1 MISISVVNSDKSFDR
16 NYMFSQ
22 TDESHLL
29 YPLWYLKKEL
39 KKRGVDIHT
48 SDILPKEKADYIL
61 YNEYP
66 KNNISGV
73 MDLPSTSDKNRSF
86 LLSLE
91 CPIIRPENYK
101 TKYHSKFKKVLTWH
115 DDLVA
120 SNDTRYVK
128 SNFCNNLREVNTS
141 NSQRSRFLVCIAG
154 NKKIDAAEELYS
166 ERRKVVEWFES
177 TNSSDFDLYGN
188 GWGSFKVNSNR
199 WYRPLNR
206 IFSYLPVNRK
216 THSSWKGRADN
227 KIEVLSKYKFNLC
240 FENAKSYPGYITE
253 KIFDSFF
260 AGTVPVYW
268 GAPNIERYIP
278 ADCYIDFRKFN
289 DVSDCYDFLKTVTD
303 DQIIIYQQSM
313 QRFLESEKS
322 YQFSMECFVNTILSA
337 VGETPN

>member
-1 MISISVVNSDKSFDR
+1 MISISVVNSDKVFDG

-29 YPLWYLKKEL
+29 YPLNYLKKEL
-39 KKRGVDIHT
+39 KKRDVEIHT
-48 SDILPKEKADYIL
+48 SDILPKEQADYIL

-66 KNNISGV
+66 KSNNFGIV
-73 MDLPSTSDKNRSF
+73 DAPHALEKDRSF

-101 TKYHSKFKKVLTWH
+101 IKYHSKFKKVLTWH

-120 SNDTRYVK
+120 SDDTKYVK
-128 SNFCNNLREVNTS
+128 SNFCNNLRKVNTS
-141 NSQRSRFLVCIAG
+141 NIQRSGFLVCIAG
-154 NKKIDAAEELYS
+154 NKKIDADEELYS
-166 ERRKVVEWFES
+166 ERLKVIKWFES
-177 TNSSDFDLYGN
+177 SGNPDFDLYGN
-188 GWGSFKVNSNR
+188 GWGSGKVSSNR

-206 IFSYLPVNRK
+206 IFSYLPDNRK
-216 THSSWKGRADN
+216 THSSWKGRAEN

-268 GAPNIERYIP
+268 GASNIENYIP
-278 ADCYIDFRKFN
+278 SDCYIDFRAFN
-289 DVSDCYDFLKTVTD
+289 SISDCYEFLKTVSD
-303 DQIIIYQQSM
+303 DQIVIYQQSM

-322 YQFSMECFVNTILSA
+322 YQFSMECFVNTILSI
-337 VGETPN
+337 VGETQ

>member
-1 MISISVVNSDKSFDR
+1 MISISVVNSDKVFDG

-22 TDESHLL
+22 ADENHLL
-29 YPLWYLKKEL
+29 FPLYYLKKEL
-39 KKRGVDIHT
+39 KKRSVEIHT
-48 SDILPKEKADYIL
+48 SDILSKDKADYIL

-66 KNNISGV
+66 KNNLSGIL
-73 MDLPSTSDKNRSF
+73 DLPRASEKNRSF

-101 TKYHSKFKKVLTWH
+101 LKHHSNFKKVLTWH
-115 DDLVA
+115 DGLVA
-120 SNDTRYVK
+120 LNGGKYIK

-141 NSQRSRFLVCIAG
+141 NSQRSEFLVCIAG
-154 NKKIDAAEELYS
+154 NKKIDAVEELYS
-166 ERRKVVEWFES
+166 ERLKVIKWFECS
-177 TNSSDFDLYGN
+177 GNPDFDLYGN
-188 GWGSFKVNSNR
+188 GWGSRKVSSNR

-206 IFSYLPVNRK
+206 IFSYLPDNRK
-216 THSSWKGRADN
+216 IHSSWKGRAEN

-268 GAPNIERYIP
+268 GASNIENYIP
-278 ADCYIDFRKFN
+278 SDCYIDFRAFN
-289 DVSDCYDFLKTVTD
+289 SISDCYEFLKTVSD
-303 DQIIIYQQSM
+303 DQIVIYQQSM

-322 YQFSMECFVNTILSA
+322 YQFSLKCFVNTILSVIGKA
-337 VGETPN
+337 PN

>member
-1 MISISVVNSDKSFDR
+1 MISISVVNSDKVFDGD
-16 NYMFSQ
+16 YMFSQ

-29 YPLWYLKKEL
+29 YPLFYLKKEL
-39 KKRGVDIHT
+39 RKRDVDIHT
-48 SDILPKEKADYIL
+48 SDILPKEQADYIL
-61 YNEYP
+61 YNDYP
-66 KNNISGV
+66 KSNNFGIVDAPQASEK
-73 MDLPSTSDKNRSF
+73 DRSF

-101 TKYHSKFKKVLTWH
+101 IKYHSKFKKVLTWH

-120 SNDTRYVK
+120 SNDTKYVK

-141 NSQRSRFLVCIAG
+141 NSQRSGFLVCIAG

-166 ERRKVVEWFES
+166 ERLKVIKWFES
-177 TNSSDFDLYGN
+177 SGNPDFDLYGN
-188 GWGSFKVNSNR
+188 GWGSGKVSSNR

-206 IFSYLPVNRK
+206 IFSYLPDNRK
-216 THSSWKGRADN
+216 THSSWKGRAES
-227 KIEVLSKYKFNLC
+227 KTEVLSKYKFNLC

-268 GAPNIERYIP
+268 GASNIENYIP
-278 ADCYIDFRKFN
+278 SDCYIDFRAFN
-289 DVSDCYDFLKTVTD
+289 SISDCYEFLKTVSD
-303 DQIIIYQQSM
+303 DQIVIYQQSM

-322 YQFSMECFVNTILSA
+322 YQFSLKCFVNTVLS
-337 VGETPN
+337 VIGKTPN